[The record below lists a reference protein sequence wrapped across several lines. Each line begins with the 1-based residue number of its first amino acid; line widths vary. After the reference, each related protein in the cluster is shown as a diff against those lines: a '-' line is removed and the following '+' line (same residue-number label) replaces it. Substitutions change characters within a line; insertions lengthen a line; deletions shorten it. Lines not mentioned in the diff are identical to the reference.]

1 MSLTNRRQREP
12 AGDNRSSLTRL
23 WHALLGFCAVPLLLP
38 YLSRTYAT
46 LWNLLSGRWER
57 WTGQKLWVFGQWDH
71 AVQTWYDKIAEDF
84 RCRGRFGYAFD
95 DGLGLDLG
103 SRIYNNWA
111 TYSLLSA
118 LGRTGFAVLVFLCFF
133 MGHWYVLS
141 HSVNIG
147 IALFCAMFMMA
158 SPLMVAAVVNK
169 PEIIGWP
176 LAFPAM
182 LLMFNGD
189 YFGSGLCWSLLVCL
203 NFSVGILIAFF
214 FGIIS
219 LVRSIDDGQVVLLI
233 LGVVPGIVKVSI
245 RYVYMY
251 GSGYAQLLVREQAKG
266 KWPTLRLRVESL
278 VVPSL
283 CMLSVFISFYVMQE
297 LSLLLLLIIAALLL
311 WSNGRLLYFADPIS
325 MRLAIYVTAL
335 ASAAYAQ
342 SILAMLVA
350 CSAAYSR
357 PDMHGDYL
365 RLPLPPTDP
374 KRWWY
379 IEGYPYLRPA
389 SFPKPAHL
397 MAFFDYIHNG
407 ARILLEAD
415 GFPARTSP
423 LRLFWCWTDGFL
435 PSRNVDVV
443 SEIYTRF
450 SEAEFSEAV
459 LERFSLE
466 HMSPGEMDYYADG
479 LGVEYLVAYTDE
491 MRVEMESIGYAVVS
505 RVSSEIDTDFR
516 SLFQMGNSELILMKS
531 PMERSVVSD
540 PHGRPVE
547 FVIKKSSILF
557 YASKEGDYLVRYRF
571 APEFSAFVNGV
582 MVGVDSYRPFD
593 KFPTSF
599 MRIRVPS
606 TGPCELRF
614 VSHVLPRN
622 EDWAKAGRAIVALL
636 RFRVASEKS
645 V

>member
-1 MSLTNRRQREP
+1 VSWANRIQGKQAE
-12 AGDNRSSLTRL
+12 DNRFCLIRV
-23 WHALLGFCAVPLLLP
+23 WHAFLGFCAVPLLLP
-38 YLSRTYAT
+38 HLLRTYAI

-57 WTGQKLWVFGQWDH
+57 RTGQKLWVFGQWDH
-71 AVQTWYDKIAEDF
+71 AVQAWYDKIAEDF
-84 RCRGRFGYAFD
+84 RCRGRFGYAYD

-118 LGRTGFAVLVFLCFF
+118 LGRAGFAALIFLCFF
-133 MGHWYVLS
+133 VGHWYVLS
-141 HSVNIG
+141 HTVNIG
-147 IALFCAMFMMA
+147 IALFCTMFMMA

-169 PEIIGWP
+169 PEIVWWP

-182 LLMFNGD
+182 LLMFNGH
-189 YFGSGLCWSLLVCL
+189 YFESGLCWSLLVCL

-219 LVRSIDDGQVVLLI
+219 LVRSIDDGQVFLLI
-233 LGVVPGIVKVSI
+233 LGVMPGVVKVFI

-251 GSGYAQLLVREQAKG
+251 GSGYAQLLIREQAKG

-283 CMLSVFISFYVMQE
+283 CMLSIFISLYVMQE
-297 LSLLLLLIIAALLL
+297 FSLLLLLIIAALLL
-311 WSNGRLLYFADPIS
+311 WCNGRLLYFADPIS
-325 MRLAIYVTAL
+325 MRLAIYVTSL

-389 SFPKPAHL
+389 SFPKPAPL
-397 MAFFDYIHNG
+397 MAFFEHVHNG

-415 GFPARTSP
+415 GFPSRTSP

-466 HMSPGEMDYYADG
+466 HMSPDEMDYYADR

-491 MRVEMESIGYAVVS
+491 MRAAMESIGYAVVS

-516 SLFQMGNSELILMKS
+516 SLFQMGDSELILLKS

-547 FVIKKSSILF
+547 FVVIKSSVLF
-557 YASKEGDYLVRYRF
+557 YASMEGDYLIRYRF
-571 APEFSAFVNGV
+571 APEFSAFSNGSKLK
-582 MVGVDSYRPFD
+582 VDSYRPFD

-599 MRIRVPS
+599 MRISVS
-606 TGPCELRF
+606 SVGPCELRF
-614 VSHVLPRN
+614 VSHILPRN
-622 EDWAKAGRAIVALL
+622 EDWAKAWRAFVALL
-636 RFRVASEKS
+636 RPQAVSEKS